1 MINTMTPVTRV
12 LEMISGARKQR
23 RALGLSL
30 ALVGIV
36 SSLSSSALSADL
48 TDGME
53 VVRLYPGPAP
63 GSEGARQQEVAVG
76 SRVYNVTVPTLTIFR
91 PRAGA
96 ATDAAVIIAPGGGFV
111 RLAMDGE
118 GYAVARYLAE
128 RGITAIVLKY
138 RTDETPADRIPT
150 APPTG
155 AGKQGP
161 ALESAPSRRPASGG
175 VASPRP
181 APNTSLGAHQAVA
194 DGVAAVRFVRAHA
207 GAWGVSPQRV
217 GFVGFSAGAFV
228 AMELALDHDAASR
241 PDFVGAIY
249 APRPADM
256 VVPADAPPL
265 FLAVA
270 ADDETVHAA
279 PSLSIFQDW
288 RTAGRSAELHVFES
302 GRHGFG
308 MSRQQKDSDHWID
321 EYLWW
326 LRAANGAVKLPDP
339 PAAQATP

>member
-1 MINTMTPVTRV
+1 MV
-12 LEMISGARKQR
+12 LNMISGAWR
-23 RALGLSL
+23 RGRAFSLPFAIMTAVVPLG
-30 ALVGIV
+30 G
-36 SSLSSSALSADL
+36 SAISAGL
-48 TDGME
+48 TDDAE

-63 GSEGARQQEVAVG
+63 GSEDAKQAEVAVG
-76 SRVYNVTVPTLTIFR
+76 TRIYNVTVPTLTVFR
-91 PRAGA
+91 PKAGM

-111 RLAMDGE
+111 RLAMEGE

-138 RTDETPADRIPT
+138 RTDETPADRIPK
-150 APPTG
+150 APPSG
-155 AGKQGP
+155 AGAPTP
-161 ALESAPSRRPASGG
+161 APSLESAPVLRPAPGG
-175 VASPRP
+175 AAPPRP

-194 DGVAAVRFVRAHA
+194 DGLAAVRFVRAHA

-228 AMELALDHDAASR
+228 AMELALDHAPDSR

-288 RTAGRSAELHVFES
+288 RAAGRSAELHVFES
-302 GRHGFG
+302 GKHGFG

-321 EYLWW
+321 EFAWW
-326 LRAANGAVKLPDP
+326 LRAANGPVRLPDP
-339 PAAQATP
+339 SIGLATP

>member
-1 MINTMTPVTRV
+1 MVSN
-12 LEMISGARKQR
+12 MISGVSRPTWA
-23 RALGLSL
+23 AALSL
-30 ALVGIV
+30 AIV
-36 SSLSSSALSADL
+36 IASGPGSAALSAPP
-48 TDGME
+48 TEAAE
-53 VVRLYPGPAP
+53 VLRLYPGSVP
-63 GSEGARQQEVAVG
+63 GSEGAKQQEVAVG
-76 SRVYNVTVPTLTIFR
+76 TRIYNVSVPTLTVFK
-91 PRAGA
+91 PKAGM

-111 RLAMDGE
+111 RLGMEGE

-138 RTDETPADRIPT
+138 RTDETSPDRIPKAVLAGG
-150 APPTG
+150 APSPA
-155 AGKQGP
+155 AG
-161 ALESAPSRRPASGG
+161 LESAPARGLT
-175 VASPRP
+175 PRP
-181 APNTSLGAHQAVA
+181 APNTSVGAHQAVA
-194 DGVAAVRFVRAHA
+194 DGLAAVGFVRDHA
-207 GAWGVSPQRV
+207 GAWGLSAHRI

-228 AMELALDHDAASR
+228 AMELALDRDPATR

-288 RTAGRSAELHVFES
+288 QAAGRSAELHVFES

-308 MSRQQKDSDHWID
+308 MTPQQKDSDHWID
-321 EYLWW
+321 EYFWW
-326 LRAANGAVKLPDP
+326 LRAANGAVKLPEP
-339 PAAQATP
+339 TAGPAKP